1 MVYKGVEGSWK
12 IPLLV
17 MSNAELRCR
26 NISFS
31 GDLACDLRL
40 RYCERILAEGFTDRG
55 VYSDFIDTSAVEV
68 DTKYNTVILNNDAIS

>member
-1 MVYKGVEGSWK
+1 VYKGMEGSWK

-31 GDLACDLRL
+31 VDLACDLRPPRVFL
-40 RYCERILAEGFTDRG
+40 GF
-55 VYSDFIDTSAVEV
+55 VDTSAVEV
-68 DTKYNTVILNNDAIS
+68 DIKYNIVILNNDAIS